1 MNAPNTRRPTDSYR
15 FEASV
20 RVAAWTWVGKRIAGL
35 VARHQALQ
43 TARKLSALSD
53 RELLDVGLLRADIDR
68 VAGERSRA

>member
-1 MNAPNTRRPTDSYR
+1 MNASNTRRPTDSYR

-20 RVAAWTWVGKRIAGL
+20 RRAAWTWVGKRIAAL